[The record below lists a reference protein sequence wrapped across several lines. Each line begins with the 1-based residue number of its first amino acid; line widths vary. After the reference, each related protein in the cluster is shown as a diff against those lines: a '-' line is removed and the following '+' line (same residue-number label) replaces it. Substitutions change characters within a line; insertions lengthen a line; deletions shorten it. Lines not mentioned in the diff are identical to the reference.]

1 MIVLATSG
9 GVRPERRACLGAVP
23 FAETG

>member
-9 GVRPERRACLGAVP
+9 GVRPERRAAWGGA